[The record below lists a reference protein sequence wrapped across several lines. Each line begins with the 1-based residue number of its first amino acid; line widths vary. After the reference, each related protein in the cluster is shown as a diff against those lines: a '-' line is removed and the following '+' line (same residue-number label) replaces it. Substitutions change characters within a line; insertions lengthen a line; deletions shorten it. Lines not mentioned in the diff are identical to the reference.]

1 MPRKENLNVYLCLFA
16 AKTLDIDVEINIQM
30 KGREVMKKKNARN
43 VQEMCKKCARH
54 VQEMC
59 KKCARH

>member
-30 KGREVMKKKNARN
+30 KGREVMKNKNARN

-54 VQEMC
+54 
-59 KKCARH
+59 